1 MKNKLFVFICSLFL
15 LVGIFIGTID
25 YANSSRSDVVQ
36 YRDTSTMVSENE
48 KLLEK
53 IKQLEELAVNYKK
66 EKSLDINSVEL
77 CLQYLRRDRYND
89 EKWRGLLGPVDA
101 EFVDYVTNNGA
112 GLEFSDYEIMY
123 DITTGRVVDFIHM
136 AATLNSYVRYSSE
149 IKLVITNLSTDY
161 AGIAGDLLT
170 LLEEVTNYRINNS
183 LDDVG
188 KYQIYVD
195 SLFGTNNKST
205 LSGPDLLA
213 DIDAY
218 NLYHD
223 EDGKVK
229 TNLYEALKEYYDT
242 CTSKNNAKNRIEK
255 FKSYMGDSEENI
267 TNKVNGYFSNL
278 VIRKLFIPN
287 TTDNV
292 TEWDIQ
298 VVAKSFYK
306 YLEKNVY
313 LELESHEGDTIVG
326 KDIEVKIIENHL
338 NNAIIKIEPE
348 ELALAKIDGEYL
360 VITPKDSG
368 KVKITI
374 SDANGSA
381 SDVFTANIKNVAPLI
396 QEGLDANY
404 YLTVNK
410 SATLYIK
417 ANGTNNIY
425 TWYIG
430 DSKNGDYTVLSETTN
445 PRFVLTPTPDMN
457 GRFIKCGVRNNGNE
471 EVFSNT
477 SLIFVDGE
485 NKVVQESSNNIFI
498 IILVV
503 IIILGIIAILVYYKF
518 FREKNTYIQDPNKEI
533 VLQFGKDLNI
543 VDELNRPH
551 SGDDSKFF

>member
-66 EKSLDINSVEL
+66 EKNLDINSVEL

-170 LLEEVTNYRINNS
+170 FLEEVTNYRINNS

-485 NKVVQESSNNIFI
+485 NKVVQENSNNIFI

>member
-48 KLLEK
+48 KFLEK

-66 EKSLDINSVEL
+66 EKNLDINSVEL

-170 LLEEVTNYRINNS
+170 FLEEVTNYRINNS

>member
-1 MKNKLFVFICSLFL
+1 MKNKLFIFICSLFL
-15 LVGIFIGTID
+15 LVGIFIGTVD
-25 YANSSRSDVVQ
+25 YANSAKSDVIQ

-48 KLLEK
+48 KLLDK
-53 IKQLEELAVNYKK
+53 IKKLEELSINYIK
-66 EKSLDINSVEL
+66 EKNLNISSTEL
-77 CLQYLRRDRYND
+77 CLQYLRKDRYND
-89 EKWRGLLGPVDA
+89 EKWRGLMGPVDA
-101 EFVDYVTNNGA
+101 DFVEYVTNNGE
-112 GLEFSDYEIMY
+112 GLAFSDYEIMY
-123 DITTGRVVDFIHM
+123 DISTGRVVDFIHM
-136 AATLNSYVRYSSE
+136 VATLNSYVRYSSE

-170 LLEEVTNYRINNS
+170 FLEEVTNYRINNS

-218 NLYHD
+218 NLYRD
-223 EDGKVK
+223 EAGKVK
-229 TNLYEALKEYYDT
+229 TSLYDALKEYYDT
-242 CTSKNNAKNRIEK
+242 FTSKNNAKNRIEI

-267 TNKVNGYFSNL
+267 TNKVNEYFSNL

-287 TTDNV
+287 TTDNL

-306 YLEKNVY
+306 YLEKNIY
-313 LELESHEGDTIVG
+313 LELESHEADTIVG

-338 NNAIIKIEPE
+338 NNAVIKIEPE
-348 ELALAKIDGEYL
+348 NLALAKINGEYL

-381 SDVFTANIKNVAPLI
+381 SDVFTANIKNVAPII

-417 ANGTNNIY
+417 AGGTNNIY

-445 PRFVLTPTPDMN
+445 PRFVLTPIPDMN

-485 NKVVQESSNNIFI
+485 NKVIQESSNNLFI

-503 IIILGIIAILVYYKF
+503 IIILGIVAILVYYKF

-551 SGDDSKFF
+551 KGDDNKFF

>member
-255 FKSYMGDSEENI
+255 FKSYMGDGEENI